1 MIIIVIVMTIAIIIM
16 VIMWV
21 KTFLAQI
28 LGWATGGPPSM
39 GNTKN
44 SPLQVTMEQYI
55 IIIIISIFISIII
68 LMVMIIVMMIF
79 TGSRQHCA
87 CSRRCS

>member
-1 MIIIVIVMTIAIIIM
+1 MIIIVIDITVAIIIM

-44 SPLQVTMEQYI
+44 SPLQVNMEQYI
-55 IIIIISIFISIII
+55 
-68 LMVMIIVMMIF
+68 MIIMIMMMMII
-79 TGSRQHCA
+79 TGSHQHCA

>member
-1 MIIIVIVMTIAIIIM
+1 MIIIVIDITVAIIIM

-44 SPLQVTMEQYI
+44 SPLQVNMEQYI
-55 IIIIISIFISIII
+55 
-68 LMVMIIVMMIF
+68 MIIMIMMMMII